1 MHTQPDQ
8 LFQKIEIGIASP
20 NQIRD
25 WAERFLPSG
34 EKVGEVTSWETV
46 NYKTLKPEAGGL
58 FCQKIFGPV
67 LDFTC
72 SCGKKGSKDSKVKEL
87 VCPKCGVERTF
98 SRVRRYRLGYI
109 KLKQPVVHP
118 LYASQRPSPISLSMN
133 WSTRRLQAVMLTTE
147 FCSLP
152 QKFTRFRSRWQTIL
166 LFEKR
171 KNYSRRPILEILSR
185 KQQKVIP
192 KTKLV
197 ETTSFLKK
205 YKDSSVKEE
214 TSFLNFRRGTLQSNW
229 RESPKNMFLGGPFTF
244 FKSERF
250 SSSGRRG
257 PRLFSTKKELKYPR
271 FVFNMNSGEP
281 RLYGFAYD
289 ATWRHVEEFQEILFY
304 LWEQPFRYESS
315 LPYYAFTLPIENH
328 NQEIPHHSQS
338 YGIQTG
344 GFVFQ
349 HILSHLDAH
358 KLQSE
363 LIFHD
368 IRLNEAIRINLE
380 KIAALDFRSYQDRK
394 KYKRLRI
401 KINRLKTMKLKC
413 KRQRE
418 LFRDFDQ
425 TKMQPAW
432 MILSYLPVLPPGLR
446 PITSIRGELVVSDIN
461 VLYRKVLIR
470 NKRITQGAHFGV
482 FDTALSGSWLS
493 WCYNVRQVQQAVD
506 ELLKTGSVESGR
518 ALKSLLDTLK
528 GKQGRF
534 RQHLLGKRVDYSGR
548 SVIVVGPQLQIHQC
562 GLPKQMALE
571 LFQPFIIQKLRKKG
585 IVVTTTA
592 AKTLIAD
599 KKPIV
604 WSILSEILKTHPVLL
619 NRAPTLHRLGIQAF
633 LPQLVEGKAI
643 LLHPLVCPAFN
654 ADFDGD
660 QMAVHVPLS
669 PKTRAETLTLLW
681 SRNHVLAP
689 ASGQPLLLPTQDMV
703 LGFYYLTCSQE
714 KLQQES
720 SKNES
725 LFSQSEI
732 SQIRIRNKK
741 TVLTSNKKLAPK
753 KRIFNPVQKNEI
765 LIPKTLFLGTDK
777 FSKFGTGWPLSSNS
791 LGNDTERIKS
801 GTSQKNSFFGIN
813 NSSAKENEY
822 FIPSYQ
828 ALIQN
833 KNLQKRNILATLRQN
848 KERVF
853 SSFSQVKKSYDRG
866 FLKLHSIIWVKWPGF
881 VQTFLSEHHAHTKET
896 VIETR
901 VNAFG
906 KIENVYL
913 ETVLISG
920 EAPIFDPR
928 SQYIRTTVGRILMH
942 SWIFENGNRS
952 IL

>member
-1 MHTQPDQ
+1 MDTQQSQ
-8 LFQKIEIGIASP
+8 LFQKIEIGVASP

-25 WAERFLPSG
+25 WAQRFLPSG
-34 EKVGEVTSWETV
+34 ETVGEVTSWETV

-72 SCGKKGSKDSKVKEL
+72 SCGKKGSKDSKIKET
-87 VCPKCGVERTF
+87 VCPKCGVERTQ

-109 KLKQPVVHP
+109 KLKQPVVHS
-118 LYASQRPSPISLSMN
+118 LYSSQRPSPISLCMN

-147 FCSLP
+147 FCYLP
-152 QKFTRFRSRWQTIL
+152 QKFTRFRSRWQTTVI
-166 LFEKR
+166 FKKR
-171 KNYSRRPILEILSR
+171 KKSSRRRFLQTPSL
-185 KQQKVIP
+185 KQQSLVSKSSFIP
-192 KTKLV
+192 Q
-197 ETTSFLKK
+197 TTLSPKRSLG
-205 YKDSSVKEE
+205 E
-214 TSFLNFRRGTLQSNW
+214 RGTETE
-229 RESPKNMFLGGPFTF
+229 REKEKLIKSKNTF
-244 FKSERF
+244 SQIQRM
-250 SSSGRRG
+250 
-257 PRLFSTKKELKYPR
+257 PRLFSRKKEVKYPR
-271 FVFNMNSGEP
+271 FLFNMNTGEP
-281 RLYGFAYD
+281 RFYGFAYD
-289 ATWRHVEEFQEILFY
+289 ATWRHVEEFQEIVFY

-328 NQEIPHHSQS
+328 NQEIPCHRQS

-349 HILSHLDAH
+349 HILAH
-358 KLQSE
+358 VDTQKIQSE
-363 LIFHD
+363 LAFHD
-368 IRLNEAIRINLE
+368 MRLNDAIRINLD
-380 KIAALDFRSYQDRK
+380 KMAALGFRINRERATLEFKSIQDRK

-401 KINRLKTMKLKC
+401 KIDRLKTMKLKC

-418 LFRDFDQ
+418 LFRDFNY

-470 NKRITQGAHFGV
+470 NKRITQGAHFGI

-518 ALKSLLDTLK
+518 PLKSLLDTLK

-592 AKTLIAD
+592 AKALIAD
-599 KKPIV
+599 QKPIV
-604 WSILSEILKTHPVLL
+604 WSILSEILKTHPILL

-681 SRNHVLAP
+681 SRNHILAP

-714 KLQQES
+714 KIHQNVLKYETNFD
-720 SKNES
+720 SKTT
-725 LFSQSEI
+725 F
-732 SQIRIRNKK
+732 
-741 TVLTSNKKLAPK
+741 
-753 KRIFNPVQKNEI
+753 
-765 LIPKTLFLGTDK
+765 IPKTPFSRTVKNQSGLKNQAYRKNLIDSKLFD
-777 FSKFGTGWPLSSNS
+777 FW
-791 LGNDTERIKS
+791 
-801 GTSQKNSFFGIN
+801 
-813 NSSAKENEY
+813 KEKEC
-822 FIPSYQ
+822 FIPSHQ

-833 KNLQKRNILATLRQN
+833 QILLKRNSSQAYGQTE
-848 KERVF
+848 ERVF
-853 SSFSQVKKSYDRG
+853 SSFSQVKKAYDRG
-866 FLKLHSIIWVKWPGF
+866 SLNLHSPVWVKWPGF
-881 VQTFLSEHHAHTKET
+881 IQTFLSEHQAKTKEI
-896 VIETR
+896 VLETR
-901 VNAFG
+901 VTAFG
-906 KIENVYL
+906 KLENVFL
-913 ETVLISG
+913 ETVLVSTENDIFAF
-920 EAPIFDPR
+920 APK
-928 SQYIRTTVGRILMH
+928 SQFVRTTVGRVLMH
-942 SWIFENGNRS
+942 SWVFEINNLSIF
-952 IL
+952 

>member
-1 MHTQPDQ
+1 MQTQRHQ

-152 QKFTRFRSRWQTIL
+152 QKFTRFRSRWQTSL

-171 KNYSRRPILEILSR
+171 KNYFRQASLEILSK
-185 KQQKVIP
+185 KQQKFLP
-192 KTKLV
+192 KTKSV
-197 ETTSFLKK
+197 ETLLFLQNS
-205 YKDSSVKEE
+205 KDSSLKNE
-214 TSFLNFRRGTLQSNW
+214 TLFIRSQKSIFIPKISILETDKQGFRKKSSRNSSFLNFR
-229 RESPKNMFLGGPFTF
+229 K
-244 FKSERF
+244 
-250 SSSGRRG
+250 G

-271 FVFNMNSGEP
+271 FLFNMNSGEP

-518 ALKSLLDTLK
+518 PLKSLLDTLK

-720 SKNES
+720 SKTKS
-725 LFSQSEI
+725 LFNQSE
-732 SQIRIRNKK
+732 SAQVRMRNTK
-741 TVLTSNKKLAPK
+741 TVGPCPKFEKFGINEVFGKTSNKNLS
-753 KRIFNPVQKNEI
+753 
-765 LIPKTLFLGTDK
+765 G
-777 FSKFGTGWPLSSNS
+777 PLSSNS
-791 LGNDTERIKS
+791 PGRETERIKTGPS
-801 GTSQKNSFFGIN
+801 GPKFEKFGIKHSFFGIN
-813 NSSAKENEY
+813 ISSAKENEY

-828 ALIQN
+828 ALIQTKKIQN
-833 KNLQKRNILATLRQN
+833 RNTLETLRQN

-881 VQTFLSEHHAHTKET
+881 VQTFLSEHNAHTKET

-906 KIENVYL
+906 KIENIFL
-913 ETVLISG
+913 ETVLISS
-920 EAPIFDPR
+920 EAPIFAPG

-942 SWIFENGNRS
+942 SWIFEKGNRS

>member
-1 MHTQPDQ
+1 MHTQPHQ

-152 QKFTRFRSRWQTIL
+152 QKFTRFRSRWQTSL

-171 KNYSRRPILEILSR
+171 KNYFRRPLLEILSK
-185 KQQKVIP
+185 KQQKFLP
-192 KTKLV
+192 NTKLA
-197 ETTSFLKK
+197 ET
-205 YKDSSVKEE
+205 
-214 TSFLNFRRGTLQSNW
+214 TSFLNFRRG
-229 RESPKNMFLGGPFTF
+229 PFTLEE
-244 FKSERF
+244 SERF
-250 SSSGRRG
+250 SSSRRRG

-271 FVFNMNSGEP
+271 FLFNMNSGEP

-506 ELLKTGSVESGR
+506 ELLKTGSIESGR
-518 ALKSLLDTLK
+518 PLKSLLDTLK

-725 LFSQSEI
+725 IFSQSKNA
-732 SQIRIRNKK
+732 QIRVRNKK
-741 TVLTSNKKLAPK
+741 TLGPKNEVFGKTSNKKLSG
-753 KRIFNPVQKNEI
+753 
-765 LIPKTLFLGTDK
+765 L
-777 FSKFGTGWPLSSNS
+777 LSSNS
-791 LGNDTERIKS
+791 PGNETERIK
-801 GTSQKNSFFGIN
+801 TDTKN

-833 KNLQKRNILATLRQN
+833 KNLQKRNTLETLRQN

-881 VQTFLSEHHAHTKET
+881 VQTFLSEHYAHTKET

-906 KIENVYL
+906 KIENVFL
-913 ETVLISG
+913 ETVLISS
-920 EAPIFDPR
+920 EAPIFAPG

-942 SWIFENGNRS
+942 SWIFEKGNRS